1 MLPVD
6 SDISTSFVVPFIV
19 TLDLTPEPEPP
30 AVKLRTALLPPPA
43 ATGNV
48 YVSCVLG
55 AKAIKL
61 DTAISFTV
69 VSVASSYNILSAPT
83 IVVPLDAASITLF
96 APA

>member
-1 MLPVD
+1 MFPTPSVTL
-6 SDISTSFVVPFIV
+6 TVVLSPFIV
-19 TLDLTPEPEPP
+19 TLDLIPVLVPA
-30 AVKLRTALLPPPA
+30 AVKLRTALLLPPA

-69 VSVASSYNILSAPT
+69 VSVASSYNILSAVT
-83 IVVPLDAASITLF
+83 IVVPSAAASIMF
-96 APA
+96 PAPA